1 MTRQKNVGDLRIRSI
16 KQVNEK
22 FNDFMPVKSTS
33 KKAKSPSKIKTLR
46 SPVKEVT
53 RQVDPKVKLQLFVL
67 AGGRCQFDG
76 CPHYLIEHHL
86 THKRG
91 IFAQMAHIVAF
102 SKKGPRGNVLDRPED
117 INNVDNLML
126 LCPTCHKLIDDNPEE
141 HPREQLEAFKK
152 DNEERIF
159 RLTAMAPDRKT
170 TVVIITAKIG
180 GQPVKISQAEIN
192 EAIAPRHAASR
203 GGRHIDLST
212 FDDDSP
218 QFFELAE
225 KKIRKELKEV
235 IESTLSE
242 DGTNHISLFV
252 LGPMPLLIL
261 AGNIVGDKIAC
272 DLYQK
277 HRDTQDWV
285 WKDGGEPVRYR
296 VDQLKA
302 GDTKGEVALV
312 LSLSGKIDINRGP
325 ADVLETATI
334 YEITLDGRL
343 PEPGFLRAREDLE
356 AFRDTYQKVLRQIGF
371 DHGRL
376 EHLHIFPAAPAP
388 VCVQLGRG
396 LMPKHDPILVVYDDD
411 KRHGGFTKI
420 LEVNN

>member
-1 MTRQKNVGDLRIRSI
+1 
-16 KQVNEK
+16 
-22 FNDFMPVKSTS
+22 MPTKSTNKKAKPTSTS
-33 KKAKSPSKIKTLR
+33 KTPR

-53 RQVDPKVKLQLFVL
+53 RQVDPKVKVQLFVL

-76 CPHYLIEHHL
+76 CLHYLIEHHL

-126 LCPTCHKLIDDNPEE
+126 LCPTCHKLIDDNPDE
-141 HPREQLEAFKK
+141 HPREQLEAFKR

-170 TVVIITAKIG
+170 TVVIITSKIG
-180 GQPVKISQAEIN
+180 GQAVKISQAEIN
-192 EAIAPRHAASR
+192 EAIAPRHAVSR
-203 GGRHIDLST
+203 GGVHIDLST
-212 FDDDSP
+212 FDDDNP
-218 QFFELAE
+218 AFFDLAA
-225 KKIRKELKEV
+225 KKIRKDLEEV
-235 IESTLSE
+235 IRTTMGN
-242 DGTNHISLFV
+242 DGTSHISLFV
-252 LGPMPLLIL
+252 LGPMPLLML
-261 AGNIVGDKIAC
+261 AGNILGDKIAC

-285 WKDGGEPVRYR
+285 WKENGEPVRYR
-296 VDQLKA
+296 VERVKE
-302 GDTKGEVALV
+302 GEEKGEVALV
-312 LSLSGKIDINRGP
+312 LSLSGKIEIGRLP
-325 ADVLETATI
+325 ADVLTAATI
-334 YEITLDGRL
+334 YELTLDERL
-343 PEPGFLRAREDLE
+343 PEPGFLRTREDLE
-356 AFRDTYQKVLRQIGF
+356 GFRDTYQKALRQIGF

-376 EHLHIFPAAPAP
+376 DHLHIFPAAPAP
-388 VCVQLGRG
+388 VCVQVGRG
-396 LMPKHDPILVVYDDD
+396 LMPKHDPILIVHDDD

>member
-1 MTRQKNVGDLRIRSI
+1 MTRQKNVGDLRNRSI

-33 KKAKSPSKIKTLR
+33 KKAKSPSKSKTLR

-53 RQVDPKVKLQLFVL
+53 RRVDPKVKLQLFVL

-371 DHGRL
+371 AHGRL